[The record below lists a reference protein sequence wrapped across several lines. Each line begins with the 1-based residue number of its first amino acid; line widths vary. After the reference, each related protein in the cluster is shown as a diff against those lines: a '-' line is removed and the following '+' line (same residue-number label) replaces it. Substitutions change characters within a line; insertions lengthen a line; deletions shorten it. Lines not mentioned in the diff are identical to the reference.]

1 MPTVDIVVAVHGGAE
16 ATRRCLDSVLAAPN
30 RTPFEVVVVD
40 DATRDPEIARYVRE
54 LAQRKRITLV
64 TQSTHQGFAAAI
76 NRAVALHPDRDVVVL
91 HADAEV
97 ANDWLDRLSAH
108 ALARD
113 AGAIA
118 PMTNAYGTATY
129 PIADAANPLPPDHTV
144 ASLDALFARAN
155 DGESAGLPA
164 LEGPCV
170 YVRRDC
176 LTTVGAFDGGALGS
190 DYAVITDFCLRAA
203 SSGFR
208 HYLAGDVFVGHAGHA
223 SFGPKA
229 DTLRENAVHALD
241 RLYPGWVVRRAEML
255 EHEPG
260 RPFARRVDLLRLAEA
275 AKPVL
280 VFVSH
285 AWGGGIRRHMND
297 LAALIGD
304 RAIPLFLEPAAD
316 DTVKLYWP
324 RAGESFAAYFRL
336 PFDLDKLA
344 STLKTIG
351 VARMHFHHV
360 HKLPRAILDVPAV
373 AGVPYDCTLH
383 DYYAICPQY
392 HLVAEDGR
400 YCGEPDAAGC
410 GACLARRPGQWGL
423 DIASWRAAFGR
434 LLRGAGRVIAPST
447 DVATRIG
454 RYFPDVA
461 ITVMPHPEPL
471 PPPPPRVLRVVI
483 LGNLSPEK
491 GLHVAAACAQDAR
504 ARRLPLT
511 YRVLGSTT
519 EPVPQ
524 WPDAPLTIHG
534 QYEDAELARL
544 LAAEKADVIWF
555 PAQVPETY
563 SYTLSVAL
571 ASGLPVVASALGA
584 FPERLAS
591 YAHATTVPWNAP
603 AAEWNAALLAAG
615 GAVERAPDSRAVV
628 VQRVL
633 AS

>member
-1 MPTVDIVVAVHGGAE
+1 
-16 ATRRCLDSVLAAPN
+16 
-30 RTPFEVVVVD
+30 
-40 DATRDPEIARYVRE
+40 VR
-54 LAQRKRITLV
+54 
-64 TQSTHQGFAAAI
+64 
-76 NRAVALHPDRDVVVL
+76 
-91 HADAEV
+91 
-97 ANDWLDRLSAH
+97 
-108 ALARD
+108 
-113 AGAIA
+113 
-118 PMTNAYGTATY
+118 
-129 PIADAANPLPPDHTV
+129 
-144 ASLDALFARAN
+144 
-155 DGESAGLPA
+155 
-164 LEGPCV
+164 
-170 YVRRDC
+170 
-176 LTTVGAFDGGALGS
+176 
-190 DYAVITDFCLRAA
+190 
-203 SSGFR
+203 
-208 HYLAGDVFVGHAGHA
+208 
-223 SFGPKA
+223 
-229 DTLRENAVHALD
+229 
-241 RLYPGWVVRRAEML
+241 
-255 EHEPG
+255 
-260 RPFARRVDLLRLAEA
+260 
-275 AKPVL
+275 
-280 VFVSH
+280 
-285 AWGGGIRRHMND
+285 
-297 LAALIGD
+297 
-304 RAIPLFLEPAAD
+304 
-316 DTVKLYWP
+316 
-324 RAGESFAAYFRL
+324 
-336 PFDLDKLA
+336 
-344 STLKTIG
+344 
-351 VARMHFHHV
+351 
-360 HKLPRAILDVPAV
+360 
-373 AGVPYDCTLH
+373 
-383 DYYAICPQY
+383 
-392 HLVAEDGR
+392 
-400 YCGEPDAAGC
+400 DAAGC